1 MHLDRFN
8 LNLFVALEA
17 VLNSRNLTEAAKSV
31 FLTQPAMSVAL
42 KKLRQ
47 HYGDELVIYA
57 GGETELTSLGLALR
71 PRVKELIQTAK
82 DALKLTL
89 DFDPA
94 DSTQIFRLVT
104 TDILELIYMKDVLGD
119 IAREAP
125 HVTTI
130 VNPFSYEPVEQLFRD
145 NVDVAIV
152 SEAFASEKFE
162 RAPLFSDTFTCVVW
176 EGNSV
181 VGGGDT
187 ITREQYFALN
197 HASHSSMGP
206 AAVQRVPEGGAHRS
220 SSMFSEI
227 NSQRKVTVRTSTLSA
242 LPQVIIG
249 TDLIVTMPA
258 RFAAF
263 CLPNMPLKAFPVPV
277 PTPTMT
283 FVAQWQPYR
292 SGEPALN
299 WLLDKLKAVAARA

>member
-31 FLTQPAMSVAL
+31 YLTQPAMSVAL

-47 HYGDELVIYA
+47 HYNDELVIYA
-57 GGETELTSLGLALR
+57 GGETELTSLGQALR

-89 DFDPA
+89 EFDPA
-94 DSTQIFRLVT
+94 LSTQIFRLVT
-104 TDILELIYMKDVLGD
+104 TDILELIYMKDVLGE

-125 HVTTI
+125 RVSTI
-130 VNPFSYEPVEQLFRD
+130 MNPFNYEPVEQLFRD

-152 SEAFASEKFE
+152 SEAFASDRFE
-162 RAPLFSDTFTCVVW
+162 RVPLFSDTFTCVVW

-181 VGGGDT
+181 VGGADH

-206 AAVQRVPEGGAHRS
+206 AAFQRPAEGIHPA
-220 SSMFSEI
+220 SSMLGEI
-227 NSQRKVTVRTSTLSA
+227 NSQRNVTVRTSTLSA

-249 TDLIVTMPA
+249 TDLLVTMPT
-258 RFAAF
+258 RFATF

-292 SGEPALN
+292 SGEPALI
-299 WLLDKLKAVAARA
+299 WLLEKLKAVAARV